1 MKRKFGQLQ
10 FSVQCCDKK
19 CGRASANFPFRPN
32 SSHSF
37 PVFSQFEKLQSGGD
51 LCTISHQKLENCRVF
66 HLESILYFTDRI
78 FWTGV
83 ERNRKQ
89 ETSSFRE
96 LLDFSSRYFFP
107 ITITIT
113 SVNQNYYQV
122 FGYIIYIVFG
132 KVKPANRKV
141 EFSKK
146 ILKSVL
152 AS

>member
-107 ITITIT
+107 FHQPSLQKTR
-113 SVNQNYYQV
+113 
-122 FGYIIYIVFG
+122 IIIKYLNIKFG